1 MAAKIDLISNAL
13 ILIGDV
19 PINTLDGN
27 DRRQV
32 VASNLY
38 DGIVKAELSK
48 FHWSF
53 ARKKAQLAKTTD
65 TVVDSEWQSVYQLPT
80 DLLSLIK
87 LRPSVPYQIYGDKI
101 YTNASGALYCDY
113 TADVNEAAWP
123 DDFAKMIEYALAVDF
138 AMSITGNAN
147 AQAYV
152 ADKYLNQSRM
162 ARSKDSL
169 QRPTIAIVDAPFI
182 DVRN

>member
-48 FHWSF
+48 FDWSF
-53 ARKKAQLAKTTD
+53 ARAKAQLSKTTD
-65 TVVDSEWQSVYQLPT
+65 TVIDSEWRSIYQMPT

-87 LRPSVPYQIYGDKI
+87 LKPNVPYEIYGNKI
-101 YTNASGALYCDY
+101 YTNTTGALYCDY
-113 TADVNEAAWP
+113 TAEVSESLWP
-123 DDFAKMIEYALAVDF
+123 DYFAKMIEYALAVDF

-162 ARSKDSL
+162 ARYTDSKQS
-169 QRPTIAIVDAPFI
+169 PTIAIVDAPFI